1 MLKAGTEIA
10 GYRIEGV
17 LGHGGMG
24 MVYEAT
30 QRSLNRI
37 VALKILSPEL
47 STDISF
53 RQRFRREGE
62 IQAAI
67 DHPHIVTVFEAGE
80 IDAGLFIAM
89 RLVRGPTLKDMIIGR
104 ELEAGRTLRI
114 LYPIADALDTA
125 HGAGLIHR
133 DIKPQNVLVG
143 PRDHAFLADF
153 GLTNGANESGLTR
166 TGQFVGTIDY
176 ISPEQIRGEPAR
188 PASDIYALSAVLYEC
203 LTGVVPYAKPSDAA
217 VLFAHMTDPPP
228 LVTEQRPELPPALND
243 VILRGMAKDP
253 DERQRSAEELLQEA
267 ELAFGRRIRAVIT
280 PPGPITI
287 PEEIGIREDEGKV
300 PTRETRV
307 REAAELADA
316 AAAAEATRA
325 KPPADP
331 TRVADAAPT
340 GEAAAPPVTEAAE
353 VVEEPPAVE
362 EPASP
367 TRVSPGETTAPV
379 TEPLP
384 PEPAEA
390 TRAGTAPTRPGQV
403 EQTRA
408 GRATPA
414 TAAMPEPT
422 APAAAP
428 ARPAPPSRVLAIG
441 ALVIG
446 VLVLVGGFLIGN
458 SGGGDKEPALSNSAT
473 SSDVGLSSPTGW
485 QRGSAPDLAGM
496 KFENPLALTKTG
508 KAGTGVVAGQ
518 VAATGPT
525 LLPAALL
532 RKLSSTP
539 KTGDPVKLGKVAA
552 YRYKDLKPSG
562 SDSAITVYAIPTDAG
577 VATVA
582 CYRPKEQAADAD
594 CERIAGSLT
603 LERGKA
609 YPLEP
614 IASYGTAVGKA
625 VSSLDSARTSGRK
638 ALSSAK
644 SAKAQATAA
653 TQLASSYRSA
663 ASSLAGLKVSP
674 AVADANAAIV
684 SALRDTATAYSSLA
698 SAARAGQPKNYTAAS
713 SKVDSGEAAVQKAV
727 AGLKELGYNVSS

>member
-30 QRSLNRI
+30 QRSLNRV

-80 IDAGLFIAM
+80 IDEGLFIAM

-125 HGAGLIHR
+125 HSAGLIHR

-153 GLTNGANESGLTR
+153 GLTKGANESGLTR

-228 LVTEQRPELPPALND
+228 LVTESRPELPPALND
-243 VILRGMAKDP
+243 VIVRGMSKDP
-253 DERQRSAEELLQEA
+253 DERQRSAEELLQDA
-267 ELAFGRRIRAVIT
+267 EQAFGRRIRAVIT
-280 PPGPITI
+280 PPGPISV

-316 AAAAEATRA
+316 AAAAEAA
-325 KPPADP
+325 QAGPPADP
-331 TRVADAAPT
+331 TRVAQQAPT
-340 GEAAAPPVTEAAE
+340 GEVAAQPTSEAAP
-353 VVEEPPAVE
+353 VVEDPPA
-362 EPASP
+362 PASP
-367 TRVSPGETTAPV
+367 TRVTPEEASQPTGPV
-379 TEPLP
+379 ST
-384 PEPAEA
+384 EPAEA
-390 TRAGTAPTRPGQV
+390 TRAGTAPTRPVQV
-403 EQTRA
+403 EKTRA

-414 TAAMPEPT
+414 TAAMAEPVPAEP
-422 APAAAP
+422 APAA
-428 ARPAPPSRVLAIG
+428 RRAPPSRGIAIG

-446 VLVLVGGFLIGN
+446 VLVLAAGFLAGN
-458 SGGGDKEPALSNSAT
+458 SGGGDKEPALSNSAS
-473 SSDVGLSSPTGW
+473 SSDVGLSSPSGW
-485 QRGSAPDLAGM
+485 QRGTAPELAGL
-496 KFENPLALTKTG
+496 KFENPLAMTRQG

-518 VAATGPT
+518 VDASGPT

-532 RKLSSTP
+532 KKLSSTP
-539 KTGDPVKLGKVAA
+539 KTSDPVKLGKLAA

-562 SDSAITVYAIPTDAG
+562 SDSAYTVYAVPTDAG

-582 CYRPKEQAADAD
+582 CYRPKAQAEDPD
-594 CERIAGSLT
+594 CERIAGSMT
-603 LERGKA
+603 LQHGKA

-614 IASYGTAVGKA
+614 IESYGTAVGKTL
-625 VSSLDSARTSGRK
+625 SSLDSARTSGRK

-644 SAKAQATAA
+644 TGKGQASAASK
-653 TQLASSYRSA
+653 LASSYRSA
-663 ASSLAGLKVSP
+663 ASSLAGRKVSP
-674 AVADANAAIV
+674 AVATANADMV
-684 SALRDTATAYSSLA
+684 SALRDTASAYDQLA
-698 SAARAGQPKNYTAAS
+698 SAARASKAKSYAAAS
-713 SKVDSGEAAVQKAV
+713 KKVQSGDAAVQKAV
-727 AGLKELGYNVSS
+727 AELEELGYQVS